1 MNKKMSKRYKN
12 LYKDKNKQSIVGL
25 DEAIK
30 MVKKNCN
37 TKFNESID
45 VSINLN
51 LKQKKE
57 EFNIRTVVNLPHG
70 NGKTNK
76 VAVLCEESKIK
87 ELKNLELILLA
98 QRILLKK

>member
-1 MNKKMSKRYKN
+1 MKKKMSKRYKN
-12 LYKDKNKQSIVGL
+12 LLGERKKNLAIVV

-30 MVKKNCN
+30 LVKKNCN

-57 EFNIRTVVNLPHG
+57 EFKVRTIVNLPHC

-76 VAVLCEESKIK
+76 VAVLCE
-87 ELKNLELILLA
+87 
-98 QRILLKK
+98 